1 MGSILLS
8 NPVPF
13 PEEEVDDEVK
23 DEEEEEELIIEFE
36 LPPVSD
42 WDPNPDDPKLAELE
56 LDIEDSP
63 FSWAFNCAFKADKSG
78 RADPLG
84 MEPDDEKVV
93 VVVVDVMVVIP
104 PFAEVVFVELV
115 EFIMTNPLLP
125 IMLEFPLLVF
135 KLSELSIVVSAPP
148 LPTLILNP
156 LVAPWFVFDEDV
168 DAPLFSIV
176 CEPPD
181 VPDPLLLVV
190 VVLFVTVVVPNIDVP
205 PLPLLVPEIKP
216 KLPILLLFPV
226 VVVTTVVMVLVTV
239 TV

>member
-1 MGSILLS
+1 M
-8 NPVPF
+8 
-13 PEEEVDDEVK
+13 
-23 DEEEEEELIIEFE
+23 
-36 LPPVSD
+36 
-42 WDPNPDDPKLAELE
+42 
-56 LDIEDSP
+56 
-63 FSWAFNCAFKADKSG
+63 
-78 RADPLG
+78 G

-104 PFAEVVFVELV
+104 PFVEVVFVELV

-125 IMLEFPLLVF
+125 IMLAFPLLVF
-135 KLSELSIVVSAPP
+135 QLSELSIVVSAPP

-156 LVAPWFVFDEDV
+156 LVAPWFAFDEDV
-168 DAPLFSIV
+168 DAPLLSIV

-181 VPDPLLLVV
+181 VPDSLLLVV
-190 VVLFVTVVVPNIDVP
+190 VVLFVTVVVPNIEVP
-205 PLPLLVPEIKP
+205 PLPLPLAVPEIKP